1 MNNTSTQNFPWIPRA
16 KKISEE
22 PKPQQQMLH
31 KERKEIGYES
41 RSQAA
46 SRTGGGGTAAD
57 KSKKEGNPTTG
68 NVELPPPHFR

>member
-1 MNNTSTQNFPWIPRA
+1 M
-16 KKISEE
+16 SEG

-31 KERKEIGYES
+31 KERKEIGYAL

-57 KSKKEGNPTTG
+57 KSKKEGSPTTG
-68 NVELPPPHFR
+68 NVELPSPHFR